1 MSPQQ
6 LPLKLAPVPRFSRAD
21 FAIGASNRS
30 AFAFVENWPQWPAKR
45 LLIVG
50 SEGSGK
56 THLAHI
62 WADKS
67 SAEFIQAKDLTVEN
81 AVSLGQAPAY
91 VLEDVQHAQSE
102 RAVFHF
108 LNTMAQKNTWLLV
121 TAEREPAQSR
131 FKLPDLRSRL
141 NGMPRCHLA
150 PPDEQLLAAVIEKLF
165 EYRQIAPDPA
175 IIGYISKRI
184 DRTLQAAQQVVEAT
198 DQIALAK
205 REAVNLS
212 HAKDAIAGMIG

>member
-6 LPLKLAPVPRFSRAD
+6 LPLKLAPAPRLLRSNFTVS
-21 FAIGASNRS
+21 ASNRN

-50 SEGSGK
+50 AEGSGK

-62 WADKS
+62 WAEKA
-67 SAEFIQAKDLTVEN
+67 SAEFVHAKDLTVET
-81 AVSLGQAPAY
+81 AVNPGHASAY
-91 VLEDVQHAQSE
+91 VLEDVQCAKSE

-108 LNTMAQKNTWLLV
+108 MNTMAQKNAWLLM
-121 TAEREPAQSR
+121 TAEREPAQIK

-141 NGMPRCHLA
+141 NGMPRCQLA
-150 PPDEQLLAAVIEKLF
+150 APDEDLLVAVLEKLF
-165 EYRQIAPDPA
+165 EDRQIAPDPA
-175 IIGYISKRI
+175 IVGYISKRI
-184 DRTLQAAQQVVEAT
+184 DRTLQTARRVVEAT

-205 REAVNLS
+205 REPVNLS
-212 HAKDAIAGMIG
+212 HAKEAIAGLIS